1 MPSIQLQKRL
11 STKDKIFVQN
21 QEKQI
26 DGQQVVLLVFFYFS
40 RLIQKKSKPTTNG
53 YSINT
58 DHRMRMSTMWNNYR
72 YISDRTEFYKETLQW
87 GVWTI
92 DRTVKCFRSI
102 VVEVYQCIDFVM
114 DRKLAWT
121 SASRN
126 STPSLTF
133 FQGHNVT
140 TLHHDTVAR
149 IYVSVAIVFIKKK
162 PRSIDGKVKLIVIS
176 LMIKTKNYSEI
187 LKKLQL
193 ATTEHR
199 LSNWRL
205 SLQLFSSHLAMATK
219 IA

>member
-1 MPSIQLQKRL
+1 MRIWNAFHSTSKAAKHIL
-11 STKDKIFVQN
+11 SKIKKNKLTDSKWSYWF
-21 QEKQI
+21 
-26 DGQQVVLLVFFYFS
+26 FFYFS

-72 YISDRTEFYKETLQW
+72 YIPDRTEFYKETLQW

-102 VVEVYQCIDFVM
+102 AVEVYQCTDFVM

-133 FQGHNVT
+133 SKVTMWRPYIMTRSPEFMFQSQ
-140 TLHHDTVAR
+140 L
-149 IYVSVAIVFIKKK
+149 FLFKKK
-162 PRSIDGKVKLIVIS
+162 NQEALMVK
-176 LMIKTKNYSEI
+176 
-187 LKKLQL
+187 
-193 ATTEHR
+193 
-199 LSNWRL
+199 
-205 SLQLFSSHLAMATK
+205 
-219 IA
+219 

>member
-1 MPSIQLQKRL
+1 
-11 STKDKIFVQN
+11 
-21 QEKQI
+21 
-26 DGQQVVLLVFFYFS
+26 
-40 RLIQKKSKPTTNG
+40 
-53 YSINT
+53 
-58 DHRMRMSTMWNNYR
+58 MRMSTMWNNYR
-72 YISDRTEFYKETLQW
+72 YIPDRTEFYKETLQW

-102 VVEVYQCIDFVM
+102 AVEVYQCTDFVM

-126 STPSLTF
+126 SATSLTF
-133 FQGHNVT
+133 SKVT
-140 TLHHDTVAR
+140 MWRPYIMTRSPDF

-187 LKKLQL
+187 LKKLQR

>member
-1 MPSIQLQKRL
+1 MPSFQLQKRL
-11 STKDKIFVQN
+11 STKDKIFVKN

-26 DGQQVVLLVFFYFS
+26 DGQQVVLLVFFNFS

-72 YISDRTEFYKETLQW
+72 YIPDRTEFYKETLQW

-102 VVEVYQCIDFVM
+102 AVEVYQCTDFVM

-133 FQGHNVT
+133 SKVTMWRPYIMTRSPEFMFQSQ
-140 TLHHDTVAR
+140 L
-149 IYVSVAIVFIKKK
+149 F
-162 PRSIDGKVKLIVIS
+162 L
-176 LMIKTKNYSEI
+176 
-187 LKKLQL
+187 LKKNQEAL
-193 ATTEHR
+193 
-199 LSNWRL
+199 
-205 SLQLFSSHLAMATK
+205 MVK
-219 IA
+219 

>member
-11 STKDKIFVQN
+11 STKDKIFVKN

-26 DGQQVVLLVFFYFS
+26 DGQQVVLLVFFFYFS

-58 DHRMRMSTMWNNYR
+58 DHRMCMSTMWNNYR
-72 YISDRTEFYKETLQW
+72 YIPDRTEFYKETLQW

-102 VVEVYQCIDFVM
+102 AVEVYQCTDFVM

-126 STPSLTF
+126 SATSFFFPRSQCDDLTSWHGRQNLCF
-133 FQGHNVT
+133 SRNCF
-140 TLHHDTVAR
+140 
-149 IYVSVAIVFIKKK
+149 YKKK
-162 PRSIDGKVKLIVIS
+162 PRSTDGKVKLIVIS

-193 ATTEHR
+193 ATTEHQ

-205 SLQLFSSHLAMATK
+205 SLQLFSCHLAMATK